1 MEGIDPEEGDV
12 MQVMAGKTLIV
23 ATALVALA
31 SSAMA
36 DELSKP
42 NAFAS
47 VGVIDAADLDEM
59 RGREGGQHITVATDQ
74 ELTASVIGGSI
85 TAHEVTTGSVS
96 LGERALDGFGGIG
109 VFNVVTGNNNSVQ
122 AAIGV
127 TFNLLE

>member
-1 MEGIDPEEGDV
+1 
-12 MQVMAGKTLIV
+12 MQRMAGPILAI
-23 ATALVALA
+23 ATALAAVAATNSALA
-31 SSAMA
+31 
-36 DELSKP
+36 DEQIKRD
-42 NAFAS
+42 AFAAVS
-47 VGVIDAADLDEM
+47 VIDAADLDEF
-59 RGREGGQHITVATDQ
+59 RGREGGQQITVAADQ